1 MKIKI
6 IFLITI
12 ISILSCSKKNND
24 EQYKVYNHV
33 FLELYGTGNLHVPF
47 NFLYK
52 LDSIAQDSLHDDYIF
67 PKKRPID
74 NRKLIVGVNDCLTM
88 TKALFMLP
96 NYNLTTNKINYKMSN
111 YGKLFKEY
119 ESKLIKKLY
128 KINKH
133 SEPIQLEKLNNTG
146 RFEILTS
153 SKTTTLLNIDYFEKN
168 IDSICYQ
175 ADITLSKVAFDE
187 SMKIGC
193 FLYHKVDNGGHG
205 HPILIYFVK
214 KIKNKWKITHFIK

>member
-12 ISILSCSKKNND
+12 VSILSCSRKNND
-24 EQYKVYNHV
+24 EQYKVYNDV
-33 FLELYGTGNLHVPF
+33 FLELYGTSNLHVPF
-47 NFLYK
+47 NFLYN

-67 PKKRPID
+67 PKNRPID
-74 NRKLIVGVNDCLTM
+74 NRKLIVGVNDYLTI

-96 NYNLTTNKINYKMSN
+96 NYNLITNKINYKMSN
-111 YGKLFKEY
+111 YGKPFKEY

-146 RFEILTS
+146 RFELLKS
-153 SKTTTLLNIDYFEKN
+153 SKTTTLLGIDYFEKS
-168 IDSICYQ
+168 IDKICYQ

-187 SMKIGC
+187 SMKTGC

-214 KIKNKWKITHFIK
+214 KIEDKWEITHFIE

>member
-12 ISILSCSKKNND
+12 ISILSCSRKSND
-24 EQYKVYNHV
+24 EQYKVYNDV

-47 NFLYK
+47 NFLFK
-52 LDSIAQDSLHDDYIF
+52 LDSIAQDSLHDDFIF
-67 PKKRPID
+67 PKNRPID
-74 NRKLIVGVNDCLTM
+74 NRRLIVGITDYLTM

-96 NYNLTTNKINYKMSN
+96 NYNLTTNTINYKMSN
-111 YGKLFKEY
+111 YGKPFKKY

-133 SEPIQLEKLNNTG
+133 SEPIQLKKINNTG
-146 RFEILTS
+146 RFELLKS
-153 SKTTTLLNIDYFEKN
+153 SKATTLLDIDYFEKN
-168 IDSICYQ
+168 IDKIRYQ
-175 ADITLSKVAFDE
+175 ANITLSKVAFDE

-214 KIKNKWKITHFIK
+214 KSKNKWKITHFIE

>member
-1 MKIKI
+1 M
-6 IFLITI
+6 
-12 ISILSCSKKNND
+12 
-24 EQYKVYNHV
+24 
-33 FLELYGTGNLHVPF
+33 
-47 NFLYK
+47 
-52 LDSIAQDSLHDDYIF
+52 HDDYIF
-67 PKKRPID
+67 PKNRPID
-74 NRKLIVGVNDCLTM
+74 HRRLIVGIHDCLTM

-96 NYNLTTNKINYKMSN
+96 NYNLTTKKINYKMSN
-111 YGKLFKEY
+111 YGKPFKEY

-146 RFEILTS
+146 RFELLTS
-153 SKTTTLLNIDYFEKN
+153 SKISKLIGIDFFEKN
-168 IDSICYQ
+168 IDSIYYQ

-187 SMKIGC
+187 SMKTGC

-214 KIKNKWKITHFIK
+214 KIEDKWKITHFIE